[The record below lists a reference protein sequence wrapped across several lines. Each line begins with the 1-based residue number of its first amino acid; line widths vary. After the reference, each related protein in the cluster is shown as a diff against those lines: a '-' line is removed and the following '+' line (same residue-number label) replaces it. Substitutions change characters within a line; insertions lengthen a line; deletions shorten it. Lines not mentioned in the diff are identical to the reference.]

1 MPFVEGRY
9 DRLVGKLIGRPRPLL
24 KNYRRRFGGSDER
37 SRFIAF
43 TDFRWRKIEDH
54 SPFGLPTTGQTI
66 FDEGQTLQLCR
77 NQASPARALAPEV
90 RFSHESPLHRPNFV
104 WCITAEDTH
113 GMVANKM
120 SNPPEKP
127 KKDAALHS
135 LVRVESLIQLG
146 LLLPAC
152 IVIGWALGLVL
163 DRWLNQHWM
172 NVAGLILGA
181 IAGFVQTI
189 RIVLSHSKE

>member
-1 MPFVEGRY
+1 
-9 DRLVGKLIGRPRPLL
+9 
-24 KNYRRRFGGSDER
+24 
-37 SRFIAF
+37 
-43 TDFRWRKIEDH
+43 
-54 SPFGLPTTGQTI
+54 
-66 FDEGQTLQLCR
+66 
-77 NQASPARALAPEV
+77 
-90 RFSHESPLHRPNFV
+90 
-104 WCITAEDTH
+104 
-113 GMVANKM
+113 MVAM
-120 SNPPEKP
+120 GMPDPPEKGD
-127 KKDAALHS
+127 KSSSGDKALHS

-152 IVIGWALGLVL
+152 VVIGWAIGLAL

>member
-1 MPFVEGRY
+1 M
-9 DRLVGKLIGRPRPLL
+9 
-24 KNYRRRFGGSDER
+24 
-37 SRFIAF
+37 
-43 TDFRWRKIEDH
+43 TDPPQK
-54 SPFGLPTTGQTI
+54 PAKP
-66 FDEGQTLQLCR
+66 
-77 NQASPARALAPEV
+77 AS
-90 RFSHESPLHRPNFV
+90 
-104 WCITAEDTH
+104 
-113 GMVANKM
+113 
-120 SNPPEKP
+120 
-127 KKDAALHS
+127 KDAGLHS

-152 IVIGWALGLVL
+152 IVIGWAMGLAL

>member
-1 MPFVEGRY
+1 
-9 DRLVGKLIGRPRPLL
+9 
-24 KNYRRRFGGSDER
+24 
-37 SRFIAF
+37 
-43 TDFRWRKIEDH
+43 
-54 SPFGLPTTGQTI
+54 
-66 FDEGQTLQLCR
+66 
-77 NQASPARALAPEV
+77 
-90 RFSHESPLHRPNFV
+90 
-104 WCITAEDTH
+104 
-113 GMVANKM
+113 MVADKM

-127 KKDAALHS
+127 TKDAPLHS

-152 IVIGWALGLVL
+152 VVIGWAIGLAL
-163 DRWLNQHWM
+163 DRWLNLHWM

>member
-1 MPFVEGRY
+1 
-9 DRLVGKLIGRPRPLL
+9 
-24 KNYRRRFGGSDER
+24 
-37 SRFIAF
+37 
-43 TDFRWRKIEDH
+43 
-54 SPFGLPTTGQTI
+54 
-66 FDEGQTLQLCR
+66 
-77 NQASPARALAPEV
+77 
-90 RFSHESPLHRPNFV
+90 
-104 WCITAEDTH
+104 
-113 GMVANKM
+113 MVAKGM
-120 SNPPEKP
+120 SEPPEKP
-127 KKDAALHS
+127 AKSSSNDRALHS

-152 IVIGWALGLVL
+152 VVIGWAIGLAL

>member
-1 MPFVEGRY
+1 
-9 DRLVGKLIGRPRPLL
+9 
-24 KNYRRRFGGSDER
+24 
-37 SRFIAF
+37 
-43 TDFRWRKIEDH
+43 
-54 SPFGLPTTGQTI
+54 
-66 FDEGQTLQLCR
+66 
-77 NQASPARALAPEV
+77 
-90 RFSHESPLHRPNFV
+90 
-104 WCITAEDTH
+104 
-113 GMVANKM
+113 MVAKDM
-120 SNPPEKP
+120 SDPPEKP
-127 KKDAALHS
+127 PKSSANDGELHS

-152 IVIGWALGLVL
+152 VVIGWAIGLAL

>member
-1 MPFVEGRY
+1 
-9 DRLVGKLIGRPRPLL
+9 
-24 KNYRRRFGGSDER
+24 
-37 SRFIAF
+37 
-43 TDFRWRKIEDH
+43 
-54 SPFGLPTTGQTI
+54 
-66 FDEGQTLQLCR
+66 
-77 NQASPARALAPEV
+77 
-90 RFSHESPLHRPNFV
+90 
-104 WCITAEDTH
+104 
-113 GMVANKM
+113 MVAKDM
-120 SNPPEKP
+120 SDPPEKP
-127 KKDAALHS
+127 AKSPPKDAALHS

-152 IVIGWALGLVL
+152 VVIGWAIGLAL